1 MHTNKKN
8 VDISSREFDHV
19 SIFDPECLYVE
30 SFDPDYLDFGLLRPI
45 NLVLTHGL

>member
-1 MHTNKKN
+1 MCIPIKN

-30 SFDPDYLDFGLLRPI
+30 SFDPDCLDCGLLRPV